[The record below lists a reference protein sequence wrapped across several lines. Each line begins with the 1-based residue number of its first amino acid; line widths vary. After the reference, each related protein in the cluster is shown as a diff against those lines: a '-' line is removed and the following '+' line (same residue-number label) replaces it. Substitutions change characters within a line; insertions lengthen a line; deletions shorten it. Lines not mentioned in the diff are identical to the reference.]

1 MALVKCPE
9 CGKEVSDSAANCL
22 NCGYGI
28 KLHYEKIELEKQQA
42 MQKEKM
48 DRFKEKLSSSLKNKK
63 VAVLLIIVM
72 AVFLLGLVIYRT
84 NHSGVIHG
92 VKWDMSLAQIEKQE
106 IKYSGFEGTYDAE
119 NNYYAISNVDF
130 YDANVSLMYIFE
142 EDKLST
148 IWIQPSDVSYE
159 NVYKIAEN
167 ICEREGLPVEFEDNT
182 EDVVP
187 SSRLRWNIKGS
198 TIELIGNYEKYKP
211 SYYFCMKPYNGHDY
225 GKSYT
230 PSKMCQYGSKS
241 YAPCENYVIPWYE
254 NIGIWPEPRELCY
267 EHGCRVIGCPNGFAN
282 ISDKETLCMIHHFLI
297 E

>member
-1 MALVKCPE
+1 MSLIKCPE
-9 CGKEVSDSAANCL
+9 CGKEVSDSATNCP

-28 KLHYEKIELEKQQA
+28 KFHYEKIELEKQQA
-42 MQKEKM
+42 VQKEKI
-48 DRFKEKLSSSLKNKK
+48 DRFKEKLSLSLKNKK
-63 VAVLLIIVM
+63 VTVPAIIIAV
-72 AVFLLGLVIYRT
+72 VFLLGLVIYRI
-84 NHSGVIHG
+84 NYSDVIHG
-92 VKWDMSLAQIEKQE
+92 VKWEMSPSQIEKQE
-106 IKYSGFEGTYDAE
+106 TKYSGLEGTYDAE

-142 EDKLST
+142 EDKLSA

-159 NVYKIAEN
+159 SVYTIAEN
-167 ICEREGLPVEFEDNT
+167 ICEKEGLPVEFEDNT
-182 EDVVP
+182 EDVIP

-230 PSKMCQYGSKS
+230 PSKKCCYGSKS
-241 YAPCENYVIPWYE
+241 YFPCKNYVVPWYE
-254 NIGIWPEPRELCY
+254 NVGIWSEPQELCY

-282 ISDKETLCMIHHFLI
+282 RSDKETLCDIHRFLI